1 MNPRCVNL
9 SPKYMF
15 FPLIHIPSSASYYVL
30 PTRFTLPPL
39 HLALLALLSSRQPL
53 GISHL
58 EKPSWSLP
66 ISSWWRFSY
75 AALTTAVAKE
85 SKALYLAHGALS
97 VGRLLCPAQ
106 PAGAQCAGGPSS
118 CWYLHLKLLAFL
130 ITVAR
135 KSKSKGLGISFFP
148 PHCWI
153 IYIPSTHISLTRT
166 NYMVFCKYRER
177 LENTNIVLNTV

>member
-1 MNPRCVNL
+1 MLYKFREERLATCSKKKKKKTPHLNLNPRCVNL

-148 PHCWI
+148 PHC
-153 IYIPSTHISLTRT
+153 
-166 NYMVFCKYRER
+166 
-177 LENTNIVLNTV
+177 